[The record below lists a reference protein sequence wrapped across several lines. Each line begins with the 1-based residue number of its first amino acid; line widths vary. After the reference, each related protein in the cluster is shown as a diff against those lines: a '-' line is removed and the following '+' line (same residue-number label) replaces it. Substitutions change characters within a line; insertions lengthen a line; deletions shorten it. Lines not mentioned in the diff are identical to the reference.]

1 MTFQHS
7 SNALVTVAIKEAID
21 QLHSFGNILDSVTNF
36 DDVSEEMNAHFN
48 RENENVI
55 ARLESA
61 LVKLQN
67 QSPLNS
73 YEVASVQR
81 ACLEKIQSLEKAQSW
96 FCQMGDPTLLVA
108 SFQNQIR
115 ELSFAMVR
123 FIESYNR

>member
-1 MTFQHS
+1 MTFQDS
-7 SNALVTVAIKEAID
+7 SNALVAVAIKEAID
-21 QLHSFGNILDSVTNF
+21 QLHSFGNILDSVTAF
-36 DDVSEEMNAHFN
+36 DDISEEMNSHFN

-61 LVKLQN
+61 LVKLKN

-96 FCQMGDPTLLVA
+96 FCQMGNPTVLVA
-108 SFQNQIR
+108 SFQAQIR
-115 ELSFAMVR
+115 DLSFAMVR